1 MAAQLAAVL
10 ASRDEALVETIY
22 GGLRS
27 AGVPLPE
34 VLGANYEVTGY
45 SLGGVPVECHVSFSR
60 DNPARFDVA
69 LVSTEG
75 LLKPFQTAPAACP
88 ALFLFDSDETLNPPR

>member
-1 MAAQLAAVL
+1 MDQARPHALRLERVRNSAEAASTRGPLATQLAAVL

-34 VLGANYEVTGY
+34 VLGARN
-45 SLGGVPVECHVSFSR
+45 
-60 DNPARFDVA
+60 AM
-69 LVSTEG
+69 
-75 LLKPFQTAPAACP
+75 
-88 ALFLFDSDETLNPPR
+88 